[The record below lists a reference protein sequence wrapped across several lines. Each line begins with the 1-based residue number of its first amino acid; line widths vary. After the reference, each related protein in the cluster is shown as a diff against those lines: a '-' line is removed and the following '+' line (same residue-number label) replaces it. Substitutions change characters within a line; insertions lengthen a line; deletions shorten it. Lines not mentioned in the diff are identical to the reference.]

1 MKDSDIFN
9 KEDSKNKIIN
19 NDIQEKKDIEINK
32 INEEQK

>member
-19 NDIQEKKDIEINK
+19 NDIQGKKDIEINK